1 MTSPSDFSP
10 ALRAA
15 LARMAEVSDRTP
27 PAVFVGRE
35 DEIALLDAAVQGVRR
50 GDVGHTVVVQGL
62 PGAGKTALL
71 HEYGARLLAS
81 DGSGGLV
88 VPVPLGP
95 EDLDMAPLAMVKTID
110 QSFLDHDA
118 QGTWRRRINQALAK
132 GMVVGDMVVAAMTK
146 KTIGDFTPTSA
157 APESF
162 GLALNEY
169 AAFRFG
175 RFGAKATTFL
185 LLLDEAQNVPDT
197 NRARAHLSALHR
209 GVGGGVKVAL
219 ACFGLSNTTERLRGL
234 GLSRLASDHVR
245 TLGALS
251 NDEAEDT
258 VRQTLA
264 LALAD
269 FTFDQGAFDERERS
283 RWIGAA
289 TNAILKDSGNFPHHL
304 ANGCKALG
312 RIVLAEGIS
321 REPPVAKLHEMC
333 GKRRREYYDA
343 RLAPWRNHM
352 TALAHGFGE
361 AAGGWSSV
369 ADIVTAI
376 MAADEYGMP
385 VQRQTA
391 IDALE
396 GLREASLIEVS
407 KGACRPV
414 VPSMGSYF
422 HELRADDDRDNAV
435 ATAVRAALSQSSG
448 RVGQGAA
455 R

>member
-1 MTSPSDFSP
+1 M
-10 ALRAA
+10 
-15 LARMAEVSDRTP
+15 ARMADVSDRTR

-35 DEIALLDAAVQGVRR
+35 DEIALLDAAVRGVRR

-71 HEYGARLLAS
+71 HEYGSRVLAS
-81 DGSGGLV
+81 DASSGLV

-95 EDLDMAPLAMVKTID
+95 EDLDMPPLAMVKTID

-118 QGTWRRRINQALAK
+118 QGTWRRRINQVLAK

-146 KTIGDFTPTSA
+146 KTIGDFKPTA
-157 APESF
+157 DAPESF

-175 RFGAKATTFL
+175 AKSTTFL
-185 LLLDEAQNVPDT
+185 LLLDEAQSVPDT
-197 NRARAHLSALHR
+197 NRARAYLSALHR
-209 GVGGGVKVAL
+209 GMGGGVKVVL

-245 TLGALS
+245 TLDVLS
-251 NDEAEDT
+251 NDEAKET
-258 VRQTLA
+258 VRKTLE

-269 FTFDQGAFDERERS
+269 FTFDHGSFDERERS
-283 RWIGAA
+283 LWIETA

-304 ANGCKALG
+304 ANGCKELG
-312 RIVLAEGIS
+312 RILLAEGIS
-321 REPPVAKLHEMC
+321 REPPVGRLREMC
-333 GKRRREYYDA
+333 SKRRREYYDA
-343 RLAPWRNHM
+343 RLAPWRNHI
-352 TALAHGFGE
+352 TALAYGFGE
-361 AAGGWSSV
+361 AAAGWSSV
-369 ADIVTAI
+369 ADVVNAV

-391 IDALE
+391 IAALE
-396 GLREASLIEVS
+396 GLRAASLIEVS

-414 VPSMGSYF
+414 VPSMGAYF
-422 HELRADDDRDNAV
+422 RELRADGGQDNAV
-435 ATAVRAALSQSSG
+435 AMALRAALAQGSRQ
-448 RVGQGAA
+448 VGHGAA

>member
-95 EDLDMAPLAMVKTID
+95 EDLDMAPLAVVKTID

-118 QGTWRRRINQALAK
+118 QGTWRRRINQVLAK

-197 NRARAHLSALHR
+197 NRARAHLSAIHR

-251 NDEAEDT
+251 DDEAEDT

-269 FTFDQGAFDERERS
+269 FTFDQGASDERERS
-283 RWIGAA
+283 RWMGTA

-369 ADIVTAI
+369 ADVVNAI

-396 GLREASLIEVS
+396 GLREASLIEVR
-407 KGACRPV
+407 KGECRPV

-422 HELRADDDRDNAV
+422 HELRADDQDNAV
-435 ATAVRAALSQSSG
+435 AKAVRAALSQDGG

>member
-1 MTSPSDFSP
+1 MTSPSEFSP

-71 HEYGARLLAS
+71 HEYGARILAS
-81 DGSGGLV
+81 DASGGLV

-95 EDLDMAPLAMVKTID
+95 EDLDMPPLAMVKTID
-110 QSFLDHDA
+110 QSVLDHDA
-118 QGTWRRRINQALAK
+118 QGTWRRRINQVLAK

-146 KTIGDFTPTSA
+146 KTIGDFAPTSA

-169 AAFRFG
+169 AAF

-197 NRARAHLSALHR
+197 NRARAYLSAIHR
-209 GVGGGVKVAL
+209 GIGGGVNVAL

-234 GLSRLASDHVR
+234 GLSRLESDHVR
-245 TLGALS
+245 TLGVLS

-269 FTFDQGAFDERERS
+269 FTFDHGAFDERERS
-283 RWIGAA
+283 RWIGTA
-289 TNAILKDSGNFPHHL
+289 TDAIVKDSANFPHHL

-321 REPPVAKLHEMC
+321 REPPVGKLHEMC

-343 RLAPWRNHM
+343 RLVPWRNHM
-352 TALAHGFGE
+352 TALAYGFGE
-361 AAGGWSSV
+361 AAAGWCSV
-369 ADIVTAI
+369 SDIVKAI

-391 IDALE
+391 INALE
-396 GLREASLIEVS
+396 GLRDASLIEVS

-422 HELRADDDRDNAV
+422 RELRCDDEDNAV
-435 ATAVRAALSQSSG
+435 ATALRAALARSSG
-448 RVGQGAA
+448 GVGQGPA

>member
-1 MTSPSDFSP
+1 
-10 ALRAA
+10 
-15 LARMAEVSDRTP
+15 MADVSDRTP

-35 DEIALLDAAVQGVRR
+35 DEIALLGAAVRGVRR

-71 HEYGARLLAS
+71 HEYGSRTLAS
-81 DGSGGLV
+81 DASGGLV

-95 EDLDMAPLAMVKTID
+95 EDLDMPPLAMVKTID

-118 QGTWRRRINQALAK
+118 RGTWRRRINQVLAK

-146 KTIGDFTPTSA
+146 KTIGDFKPTA
-157 APESF
+157 DAPESF

-175 RFGAKATTFL
+175 AKSTTFL
-185 LLLDEAQNVPDT
+185 LLLDEAQSVPDT
-197 NRARAHLSALHR
+197 NRARAYLSALHR
-209 GVGGGVKVAL
+209 GMGGGVKVVL

-245 TLGALS
+245 TLDVLS
-251 NDEAEDT
+251 NDEAKET
-258 VRQTLA
+258 VRKTLE

-269 FTFDQGAFDERERS
+269 FTFDHGSCDERERS
-283 RWIGAA
+283 QWIGTA
-289 TNAILKDSGNFPHHL
+289 TNAILKESANFPHHL
-304 ANGCKALG
+304 ANGCKELG
-312 RIVLAEGIS
+312 RILLAEGIS
-321 REPPVAKLHEMC
+321 REPPVGGLREMC

-343 RLAPWRNHM
+343 RLAPWRNHI
-352 TALAHGFGE
+352 TALAYGFGE
-361 AAGGWSSV
+361 AAAGWSSV
-369 ADIVTAI
+369 ADVVNAV

-391 IDALE
+391 IAALE
-396 GLREASLIEVS
+396 GLRDASLIEVS

-414 VPSMGSYF
+414 VPSMGAYF
-422 HELRADDDRDNAV
+422 RELRADGGQDNAV
-435 ATAVRAALSQSSG
+435 AMTLRAALAQGSRQ
-448 RVGQGAA
+448 VGHGAA

>member
-27 PAVFVGRE
+27 PAVFAGRE

-81 DGSGGLV
+81 DASDGLV

-132 GMVVGDMVVAAMTK
+132 GRVVGDMVVAAMTK
-146 KTIGDFTPTSA
+146 KTIGDFTPTA
-157 APESF
+157 DAPESF

-175 RFGAKATTFL
+175 AKSTTFL

-197 NRARAHLSALHR
+197 NRARAYLSAIHR
-209 GVGGGVKVAL
+209 GIGGGVKVAL

-245 TLGALS
+245 TLDVLS

-269 FTFDQGAFDERERS
+269 FTFGHGAFDERERS

-289 TNAILKDSGNFPHHL
+289 TNAILKDSANFPHHL

-312 RIVLAEGIS
+312 RIVLAEGIA
-321 REPPVAKLHEMC
+321 REPPVGRLHEMC

-343 RLAPWRNHM
+343 CLAPWRNHM

-361 AAGGWSSV
+361 ATGGWSSV
-369 ADIVTAI
+369 ADVVNAI

-391 IDALE
+391 IDVLD
-396 GLREASLIEVS
+396 GLRDASLIEVS

-422 HELRADDDRDNAV
+422 RELRCDDQDNAV
-435 ATAVRAALSQSSG
+435 ATALRAALSQS
-448 RVGQGAA
+448 RDETGQQLV
-455 R
+455 

>member
-1 MTSPSDFSP
+1 MTSPSEFSP

-71 HEYGARLLAS
+71 HEYGARILAS
-81 DGSGGLV
+81 PASDGLV

-95 EDLDMAPLAMVKTID
+95 EDLDMPPLAMVKTID

-132 GMVVGDMVVAAMTK
+132 GRVVGDMIVASMTK
-146 KTIGDFTPTSA
+146 KTIGDFTPTA
-157 APESF
+157 DAPESF

-169 AAFRFG
+169 AAF

-197 NRARAHLSALHR
+197 NRARAYLSAIHR
-209 GVGGGVKVAL
+209 GIGGGANVAL

-245 TLGALS
+245 TLDVLS

-269 FTFDQGAFDERERS
+269 FTFDHGAFDERERS
-283 RWIGAA
+283 RWIGTA
-289 TNAILKDSGNFPHHL
+289 TDAIVKDSANFPHHL

-321 REPPVAKLHEMC
+321 REPPVGKLREMC
-333 GKRRREYYDA
+333 GRRRREYYDA

-352 TALAHGFGE
+352 TALAYGFGE
-361 AAGGWSSV
+361 ADAGWCSV
-369 ADIVTAI
+369 SDIVKAI

-396 GLREASLIEVS
+396 GLRDASLIEVS

-422 HELRADDDRDNAV
+422 RELRCDDDEDNAV
-435 ATAVRAALSQSSG
+435 ATALRAALSEG
-448 RVGQGAA
+448 RRGVDDG
-455 R
+455 

>member
-1 MTSPSDFSP
+1 
-10 ALRAA
+10 
-15 LARMAEVSDRTP
+15 MADVSDRTP

-35 DEIALLDAAVQGVRR
+35 DEIALLDAAVRGVRR

-71 HEYGARLLAS
+71 HEYGSRTLAS
-81 DGSGGLV
+81 DASDGLV

-95 EDLDMAPLAMVKTID
+95 EDLDMPPLAMVKTID

-118 QGTWRRRINQALAK
+118 QGRTWRRRVNQVLAK
-132 GMVVGDMVVAAMTK
+132 SMVVGDMVVASMTK
-146 KTIGDFTPTSA
+146 KTIGDFTPTSD

-175 RFGAKATTFL
+175 AKSTTFL

-197 NRARAHLSALHR
+197 NRARAHLSAIHR
-209 GVGGGVKVAL
+209 GIGGGVKVAL

-251 NDEAEDT
+251 NDEAKDT
-258 VRQTLA
+258 VRQTLE

-269 FTFDQGAFDERERS
+269 FTFDHGSFDERERS
-283 RWIGAA
+283 QWIGTA
-289 TNAILKDSGNFPHHL
+289 TNAILKDSANFPHHL
-304 ANGCKALG
+304 ANGCKELG

-321 REPPVAKLHEMC
+321 REPPVGRLHEMC

-343 RLAPWRNHM
+343 RLAPWRNHIS
-352 TALAHGFGE
+352 ALAHGFGE
-361 AAGGWSSV
+361 AAAGWSSV
-369 ADIVTAI
+369 ADIVKAI

-391 IDALE
+391 IAALE
-396 GLREASLIEVS
+396 GLREANLIEVS

-414 VPSMGSYF
+414 VPSMGTYF
-422 HELRADDDRDNAV
+422 RELRSDDDQENAV
-435 ATAVRAALSQSSG
+435 AMALRAALSQG
-448 RVGQGAA
+448 RATGS